1 MTAMAQR
8 DTAGFSDLL
17 AEAEKISELAR
28 ELAVD
33 NERERRLVPALVDR
47 LRDSGLMRAG
57 ALRTLGA
64 AQAPPGIALECAE
77 TIARGDAATGW
88 CVSIAITSSLLA
100 GYLPEQGAAE
110 ALGDPRAIAAGV
122 WAPRG
127 TARPVDGGLLVS
139 GRWAFCS
146 GITHSEYFFGGCVL
160 VTGEEAEGA
169 RASEATGGQIQPVLR
184 AVGIPTSEM
193 EILDTWHTSGLRGTG
208 SHDAVA
214 DGVFIPTHRTLSLLD
229 GPLVDAPLYRFP
241 LFGYFALS
249 IAAAALG
256 NARGAIDDLLDLAGR
271 KVALGARRTLAEKP
285 MTQAAVGQAEAALR
299 AARAFYYQA
308 IDEAWQAAESG
319 GPVSVEMRTGLR
331 LAATHAVRTSA
342 EVARSM
348 YDLGGGSSIYE
359 TSPLQR
365 RFRDANT
372 ATAHMQVNPAMW
384 ETTGRVLLDLPT
396 NTSQL

>member
-28 ELAVD
+28 DNAVD
-33 NERERRLVPALVDR
+33 NERERRLVPELIDR
-47 LRDSGLMRAG
+47 LRDSGLMRCG

-64 AQAPPGIALECAE
+64 AEAPPGIALECAE

-100 GYLPEQGAAE
+100 GYLPAAGATE
-110 ALGDPRAIAAGV
+110 TLGDPRSIAAGV

-127 TARPVDGGLLVS
+127 TARPVDGGVRVS

-146 GITHSEYFFGGCVL
+146 GITHSEHFFGGCVL
-160 VTGEEAEGA
+160 VTGAEVEGDP
-169 RASEATGGQIQPVLR
+169 PVLR
-184 AVGIPTSEM
+184 AVGIPTSEL
-193 EILDTWHTSGLRGTG
+193 EVLDTWHTSGLRATG

-214 DGVFIPTHRTLSLLD
+214 DDVFVPTHRILSLAD
-229 GPLVDAPLYRFP
+229 GPLVDSALYRFP
-241 LFGYFALS
+241 IFGYFALS
-249 IAAAALG
+249 IGAAALG

-285 MTQAAVGQAEAALR
+285 MTQASVGQAEAALR

-308 IDEAWQAAESG
+308 IDDAWRAAEEG
-319 GPVSVEMRTGLR
+319 TPVSLELRTALR

-348 YDLGGGSSIYE
+348 YDLGGGTSIYE

>member
-1 MTAMAQR
+1 MTAMVQR
-8 DTAGFSDLL
+8 DTSSFSDLL
-17 AEAEKISELAR
+17 AEAEKISGLAR

-33 NERERRLVPALVDR
+33 NERARQLVPDLVDR
-47 LRDSGLMRAG
+47 LRDSGLMRCG

-64 AQAPPGIALECAE
+64 PQAPPGIALECAE

-110 ALGDPRAIAAGV
+110 ALGDARTIAAGV

-127 TARPVDGGLLVS
+127 TARPVDGGVRVS

-160 VTGEEAEGA
+160 VTGDETEGA
-169 RASEATGGQIQPVLR
+169 PPVLR
-184 AVGIPTSEM
+184 AVGIPVREM

-214 DGVFIPTHRTLSLLD
+214 DDVFIPTHRTISLLD

-285 MTQAAVGQAEAALR
+285 MTQSAVGQAEAALR

-308 IDEAWQAAESG
+308 IDDAWQAAESG
-319 GPVSVEMRTGLR
+319 GPVSVELRTGLR

-359 TSPLQR
+359 DSPLQR

-396 NTSQL
+396 NTTQL

>member
-100 GYLPEQGAAE
+100 GYLPEEGAAE

-169 RASEATGGQIQPVLR
+169 GVSEATGGQIQPVLR

-214 DGVFIPTHRTLSLLD
+214 DDVFIPTHRTISLLD

-256 NARGAIDDLLDLAGR
+256 NARGAIDDLLDLAGH

-308 IDEAWQAAESG
+308 IDEAWHAAESG
-319 GPVSVEMRTGLR
+319 EPVSVELRTGLR

-348 YDLGGGSSIYE
+348 YELGGGSSIYE